1 MYRRK
6 LLSSFVTLRTPGY
19 PGRSFLKARLE
30 GLEHAILLAVLDS
43 AAPVVRYR
51 RSAAERDRLVM
62 EWGRMWLLA
71 DDVQDEHPDA
81 ASDAELLGILLGE
94 HQPRSTH
101 PLVVELARAATA
113 VQDAVRATPWWDAYR
128 TETKRCFD
136 SQKVVIHSRL
146 DADLVPRTLEAA
158 ETKAGA
164 FARGLVHVADP
175 EALPENLNE
184 ALFWF
189 GAWVQAVDD
198 YADREKDAKSNVFTI
213 FSTAADPD
221 ATLTEL
227 GARYRAR
234 IVERTGRADALVPLA
249 EDLAWLAQ
257 LSRKPIVKPLFGLL
271 NN

>member
-6 LLSSFVTLRTPGY
+6 LLSSFVTLSTPGY
-19 PGRSFLKARLE
+19 PGRGFLKARLE

-43 AAPVVRYR
+43 ASPALCYR
-51 RSAAERDRLVM
+51 RSEAERRRLVM
-62 EWGRMWLLA
+62 DWGRMWLLV

-81 ASDAELLGILLGE
+81 ASDDELLAIILGR
-94 HQPRSTH
+94 HAPTSTH
-101 PLVVELARAATA
+101 PLVRELARAAKA
-113 VQDAVRATPWWDAYR
+113 VQDAVSVTPWWDAYLV
-128 TETKRCFD
+128 ETKRCFD
-136 SQKVVIHSRL
+136 SQKVVVESRL
-146 DADLVPRTLEAA
+146 ASDRVALTLEAA
-158 ETKAGA
+158 EIKAGA

-175 EALPENLNE
+175 ESISDGMNE

-198 YADREKDAKSNVFTI
+198 YADREKDAKSHVFTI

-221 ATLTEL
+221 ATLAEL
-227 GARYRAR
+227 GRSYRERIARHAG
-234 IVERTGRADALVPLA
+234 RTDALIPLA

-271 NN
+271 NG